1 MIVKL
6 VKQDDFVQYKKPC
19 VVVCFP
25 NCTWKCCTEA
35 GIPTSV
41 CQNQEMC
48 ELKDI
53 DITPEDVYNLYKESL
68 FAESI
73 CCSGLEPMLQ
83 FDDVLS
89 LLKYFREH
97 DCNADFVVYTG
108 YYRNE
113 IEDKVQELAK
123 YKNVIVKFG
132 RYVPNQ
138 EKHYDEVLGVWL
150 ASDNQYAE
158 RIS

>member
-1 MIVKL
+1 
-6 VKQDDFVQYKKPC
+6 
-19 VVVCFP
+19 
-25 NCTWKCCTEA
+25 
-35 GIPTSV
+35 
-41 CQNQEMC
+41 
-48 ELKDI
+48 
-53 DITPEDVYNLYKESL
+53 
-68 FAESI
+68 
-73 CCSGLEPMLQ
+73 MLQ

-97 DCNADFVVYTG
+97 DCDADFVIYTG

-113 IEDKVQELAK
+113 IEDKIEQLAK

>member
-48 ELKDI
+48 GLKDI

-68 FAESI
+68 FAVSI

-97 DCNADFVVYTG
+97 DCDADFVIYTG
-108 YYRNE
+108 YYRHE
-113 IEDKVQELAK
+113 IEDKIEQLAK

-138 EKHYDEVLGVWL
+138 ARHYDEVLGVWL

>member
-6 VKQDDFVQYKKPC
+6 VKQDDFVQYKKTC